1 LQLLDAVLYALLLR
15 HYTEELTHYLQ
26 QTQGLTKLTKRDFY
40 SNFWPAWNSTMTL
53 ELILKSFQAT
63 DMWPVDADAVLK
75 RSNNYSQQQDED
87 AEIGKH
93 GDGNSWPV
101 LRKIFN
107 AAVADKARIEAK
119 RLSQSLHLLQVNNK
133 LLCAQNK
140 ELQHKLNII
149 KKHPTQRTTLTTQ
162 DGDN

>member
-1 LQLLDAVLYALLLR
+1 LQPLDVVLYALLSR

-26 QTQGLTKLTKRDFY
+26 QTQGLTRLTKRDFY
-40 SNFWPAWNSTMTL
+40 SNFWLAWNSTMTP

-63 DMWPVDADAVLK
+63 GMWLMDADAALK
-75 RSNNYSQQQDED
+75 RFNNYPQQQDED
-87 AEIGKH
+87 AEIGEH

-101 LRKIFN
+101 LRKISN

-119 RLSQSLHLLQVNNK
+119 RLLQSLHSLQVNNK
-133 LLCAQNK
+133 LLRAQNK

-149 KKHPTQRTTLTTQ
+149 KKHPTQRTTLTTR